1 MLKEDNMPP
10 IAVKRVLGED
20 LKESIKLS
28 SDNIMLSS
36 DNIKNKSIRLIIKSG
51 ETAMVNNQLIELYK
65 SELFKIKNNEDYY
78 VEY

>member
-1 MLKEDNMPP
+1 MPP

-20 LKESIKLS
+20 LKESMKLS

-51 ETAMVNNQLIELYK
+51 ETAMVNDQLIELYK
-65 SELFKIKNNEDYY
+65 SELFKIKNNDDYY